1 MIDGAFT
8 SNFINRFPEAQP
20 NPSRPVKSFRE
31 ALSPTLLPTPH
42 NTRQL
47 LQNCIQSDTITSM
60 YTVLRSHEFDKWL
73 VRLKDVK
80 GRARIVARIRSAE
93 LGNLGDVKPVGDGIS
108 EMRIHFGPGYR
119 VYFIQRGRLLIFL
132 LIGGD
137 KSSQNRDIAKAKALA
152 ETLEE

>member
-1 MIDGAFT
+1 
-8 SNFINRFPEAQP
+8 
-20 NPSRPVKSFRE
+20 
-31 ALSPTLLPTPH
+31 
-42 NTRQL
+42 
-47 LQNCIQSDTITSM
+47 M
-60 YTVLRSHEFDKWL
+60 YTVLRSDEFDRWL
-73 VRLKDVK
+73 ARLKDVK

-119 VYFIQRGRLLIFL
+119 VYFTQWGRLLIFL
-132 LIGGD
+132 LIGGE